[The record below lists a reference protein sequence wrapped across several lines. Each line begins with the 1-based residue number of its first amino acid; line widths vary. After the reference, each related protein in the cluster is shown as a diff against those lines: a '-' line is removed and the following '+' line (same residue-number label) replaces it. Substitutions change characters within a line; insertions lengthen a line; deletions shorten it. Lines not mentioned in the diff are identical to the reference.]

1 MWLRLHAL
9 LLLRVPDCR
18 LLRPLYFDL
27 TLLLLLTLSAL
38 RLHLL
43 THALSLRWL
52 SGCAFSALL
61 LNLLLTKF
69 VHLHSC

>member
-18 LLRPLYFDL
+18 LLRPLYFGL
-27 TLLLLLTLSAL
+27 TLLLLTLSAL

-43 THALSLRWL
+43 THALSLRLL
-52 SGCAFSALL
+52 SGCAFGALL